1 MRAGIVT
8 VPPKFLEKHAS
19 RGIPLDAPA
28 AVSSHGQTT
37 PTLAGARAIHRRG
50 RKQAEL
56 FSAETVP
63 AAYARPQ
70 ADRLRDTA
78 SATEARIS
86 AWWNDLQSSWADHIA
101 KVRQNIDAKKAELD
115 ATSAARRADNAE
127 EDALFAID
135 YAYATIEEAE
145 YALLDAVLARMD
157 ADELAAK

>member
-1 MRAGIVT
+1 MT
-8 VPPKFLEKHAS
+8 VA
-19 RGIPLDAPA
+19 D
-28 AVSSHGQTT
+28 TT
-37 PTLAGARAIHRRG
+37 TVAQRMSKLSARAKEAEERAAAARS
-50 RKQAEL
+50 QAKADLER
-56 FSAETVP
+56 STNE
-63 AAYARPQ
+63 ARADAQAQ

-86 AWWNDLQSSWADHIA
+86 ASWNDLQSSWADHIA

-115 ATSAARRADNAE
+115 TKSGARRADIAE

-145 YALLDAVLARMD
+145 YAVLDAVLARMD